1 MINLNIE
8 IHIKQQITNSEGT
21 VTFDLIT
28 TGTLI
33 KKAHT
38 YIMYKETIDD
48 ILTDVRVKVED
59 ERVRINRKGQLTL
72 DFLFVPYETTQN
84 MYHLANQKTVM
95 EVTTNQMFIESD
107 EHSGKVYIQYT
118 IVNNQTV
125 LGSYTY
131 DIEYKERV

>member
-1 MINLNIE
+1 MDIE
-8 IHIKQQITNSEGT
+8 IHIKQQITNGEGT
-21 VTFDLIT
+21 KTFELNT
-28 TGTLI
+28 TGTRI

-48 ILTDVRVKVED
+48 IVTDVRVKIED

-95 EVTTNQMFIESD
+95 EVTTNQMLIESD
-107 EHSGKVYIQYT
+107 EHSGRVYIQYT

>member
-1 MINLNIE
+1 MINLDIE

-21 VTFDLIT
+21 ETFEFNT

-48 ILTDVRVKVED
+48 IVTDVRVKIED

-95 EVTTNQMFIESD
+95 EVTTNQMLIESD
-107 EHSGKVYIQYT
+107 EHSGRVYIQYT

>member
-1 MINLNIE
+1 MDIE

-21 VTFDLIT
+21 ETFEFNT
-28 TGTLI
+28 TGTRI

-48 ILTDVRVKVED
+48 ILTDVRVKIED

-95 EVTTNQMFIESD
+95 EVTTNQMLIESD
-107 EHSGKVYIQYT
+107 EHSGRVYIQYT

>member
-1 MINLNIE
+1 MINLNID

-21 VTFDLIT
+21 ETFEFNT
-28 TGTLI
+28 TGTRI

-48 ILTDVRVKVED
+48 IQTDVRVKIEK

-84 MYHLANQKTVM
+84 IYHLAHQKTVM
-95 EVTTNQMFIESD
+95 EVTTNQLFIESD

-131 DIEYKERV
+131 DIEYEERV

>member
-21 VTFDLIT
+21 ETFDLIT

-125 LGSYTY
+125 LSSYTY

>member
-1 MINLNIE
+1 MINLDIE

-21 VTFDLIT
+21 ETFEFNT

-48 ILTDVRVKVED
+48 ILTDVRVKIED
-59 ERVRINRKGQLTL
+59 GRVRINRKGQLTL

-95 EVTTNQMFIESD
+95 EVTTNQMLIESE
-107 EHSGKVYIQYT
+107 EHSGRVYIQYT

>member
-1 MINLNIE
+1 VINLNIE

-21 VTFDLIT
+21 ETFDLIT

-48 ILTDVRVKVED
+48 IVTDVRVKVED

>member
-1 MINLNIE
+1 MINLNIDL
-8 IHIKQQITNSEGT
+8 HIKQQITNSEGT
-21 VTFDLIT
+21 ETFEFNT

-48 ILTDVRVKVED
+48 ILTDVRVKMEK

>member
-1 MINLNIE
+1 MINLNIDL
-8 IHIKQQITNSEGT
+8 HIKQQITNSEGT
-21 VTFDLIT
+21 ETFEFNT

-48 ILTDVRVKVED
+48 IQTDVRVKMEK

-95 EVTTNQMFIESD
+95 EITTNQMFIESD

>member
-21 VTFDLIT
+21 ETFDLIT

-125 LGSYTY
+125 LGSYRY

>member
-21 VTFDLIT
+21 ETFDLIT

-48 ILTDVRVKVED
+48 IVTDVRVKVED

>member
-1 MINLNIE
+1 MINLDIE

-21 VTFDLIT
+21 ETFEFNT

-48 ILTDVRVKVED
+48 ILTDVRVKIED
-59 ERVRINRKGQLTL
+59 GRVRINRKGQLTL

-95 EVTTNQMFIESD
+95 EVTTNQMLIESD
-107 EHSGKVYIQYT
+107 EHSGRVYIQYT

>member
-1 MINLNIE
+1 VINLNIE

-21 VTFDLIT
+21 ETFDLIT

>member
-1 MINLNIE
+1 MINLNID

-21 VTFDLIT
+21 ETFELNT

-48 ILTDVRVKVED
+48 IVTDVRVKIED

-95 EVTTNQMFIESD
+95 EVTTNQMLIESD
-107 EHSGKVYIQYT
+107 EHSGRVYIQYT

>member
-21 VTFDLIT
+21 ETFDLIT

>member
-1 MINLNIE
+1 MIILNID

-21 VTFDLIT
+21 ETFEFNT

-48 ILTDVRVKVED
+48 IVTDVRVKIED
-59 ERVRINRKGQLTL
+59 GRVRINRKGQLTL

-95 EVTTNQMFIESD
+95 EVTTNQMLIESD
-107 EHSGKVYIQYT
+107 EHSGRVYIQYT

>member
-1 MINLNIE
+1 MNIE

-21 VTFDLIT
+21 ETFDLIT

>member
-21 VTFDLIT
+21 ETFDLIT

-95 EVTTNQMFIESD
+95 EVTTNQLFIESD

>member
-1 MINLNIE
+1 MINLDIE

-21 VTFDLIT
+21 ETFEFNT
-28 TGTLI
+28 TGTRI

-48 ILTDVRVKVED
+48 ILTDVRVKIED

-95 EVTTNQMFIESD
+95 EVTTNQMLIESD
-107 EHSGKVYIQYT
+107 EHSGRVYIQYT

>member
-1 MINLNIE
+1 VINLNIE

-21 VTFDLIT
+21 ETFDLIT

-48 ILTDVRVKVED
+48 ILTDVRVKFED

>member
-1 MINLNIE
+1 MINLNID

-21 VTFDLIT
+21 ETFEFNT

-48 ILTDVRVKVED
+48 IVTDVRVKIED

-95 EVTTNQMFIESD
+95 EVTTNQMLIESD
-107 EHSGKVYIQYT
+107 EHSGRVYIQYT

>member
-21 VTFDLIT
+21 ETFDLIT

-38 YIMYKETIDD
+38 YIMYKEKIDD

-131 DIEYKERV
+131 HIEYKERV

>member
-1 MINLNIE
+1 MNIE

-21 VTFDLIT
+21 ETFDLIT

-48 ILTDVRVKVED
+48 IVTDVRVKVED